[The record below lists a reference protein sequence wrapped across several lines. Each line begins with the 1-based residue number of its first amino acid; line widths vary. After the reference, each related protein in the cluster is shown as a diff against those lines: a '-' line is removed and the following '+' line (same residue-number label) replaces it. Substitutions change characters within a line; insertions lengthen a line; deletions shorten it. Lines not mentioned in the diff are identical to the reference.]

1 MASYNAYSRV
11 LLTKEIV
18 DCIDQVL
25 DNGNVAS
32 NLEKELREVKT
43 NWENHDNS
51 DTTNIPFDLLRTL
64 HNKTRECSP
73 GICAFI
79 FFIRCSGIIWFDIN
93 VLANHDR

>member
-73 GICAFI
+73 GIFNQMQ
-79 FFIRCSGIIWFDIN
+79 SDIIWFDIN
-93 VLANHDR
+93 ILANHDR